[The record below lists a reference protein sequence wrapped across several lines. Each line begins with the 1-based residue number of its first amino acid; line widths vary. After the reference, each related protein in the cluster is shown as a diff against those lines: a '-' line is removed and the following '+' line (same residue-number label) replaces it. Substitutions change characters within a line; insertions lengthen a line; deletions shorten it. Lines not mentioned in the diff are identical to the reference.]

1 MNLLRRIEIL
11 MTANNAGMGPTPAM
25 LTAWDSYAAHCQ
37 IMFERLRDPTATTA
51 ATQSLPVLEA
61 WQDLAKMW
69 GMGPGFAAAAPLTS
83 EQVSASLIPALGYT
97 REYQIVVQR
106 MIDLGMQFQRRY
118 AEFMQ
123 QGAEITQTAWQAVQ
137 NRTTSDMNLASSPAA
152 LYECWIDSAE
162 TAYAQAAHSE
172 KFARALAELCNLL
185 SSFKVERG
193 KLVEAFA
200 RHLDLPSRAEVDSLH
215 RQVRQLTV
223 DLRNAKSR
231 AKPPPRKPRKRRKA
245 ASP

>member
-1 MNLLRRIEIL
+1 
-11 MTANNAGMGPTPAM
+11 MTANSATMGPTPAM
-25 LTAWDSYAAHCQ
+25 LAAWDNYAALCQ
-37 IMFERLRDPTATTA
+37 IIFESLRDPTATTA
-51 ATQSLPVLEA
+51 STQSLPLLGA

-83 EQVSASLIPALGYT
+83 EQVSARLIPALGYT

-106 MIDLGMQFQRRY
+106 MIDLGMEFQRRY

-123 QGAEITQTAWQAVQ
+123 QSAEITQTALQAVQ

-152 LYECWIDSAE
+152 LYESWIDSAE

-172 KFARALAELCNLL
+172 KFARTLAELCNLL

-200 RHLDLPSRAEVDSLH
+200 RQMDLPSRAEVDSLH
-215 RQVRQLTV
+215 RQVRELTMA
-223 DLRNAKSR
+223 LRNANSPGKR
-231 AKPPPRKPRKRRKA
+231 PPRTPRKRLKA
-245 ASP
+245 PRQ